1 MSYATVDSIHIK
13 HARFGMLVPSIV
25 HTIETILIA
34 RQLSVTLLSPLAI
47 SDYLLLRDAISARSA
62 IEPTHYERLE
72 FLGDSILKYCA
83 SMQAASTNLD
93 WSEGYLSRYKD
104 RLVAN
109 SRLSRAAVETGLSRF
124 ILTVPF
130 TGQKWRPFYLE
141 AVLAGEMKP
150 PAKRNLSTKVLADVV
165 EALLGVAYTVG
176 GIPKAIQFLSIFIN
190 ECDWV
195 DPSEA
200 RQEFFSFAPSHCAN
214 SPHLHLLEELM
225 GYSFRKKP
233 LLLEATTHASYIG
246 DISGRSW
253 ERLEFLGDA
262 VLDYII
268 VKKLI
273 NHSPPLPHSKM
284 HMIKTAM
291 VNKDFLAFI
300 SLEEHELSQTESF
313 ITQSGVVLMENMRTA
328 IWRFIRHSS
337 NGLGPAQ
344 LETAKRHKKVRDD
357 ILSAIRDGDHYPWH
371 MIVRLHAAKFYSD
384 LMEALIG
391 AIWVD
396 SGSLAPCEA
405 FLTRVGMLPYLDRIL
420 ADSVHMHHPK
430 EELGKLA
437 QARTMVYKIDEVQ
450 SGDQGKTYN
459 CRLLIG
465 GAEVGAGYG
474 GLTAE
479 EVRVRAATEGVA
491 FLKAEAALPS
501 DNNVADD

>member
-1 MSYATVDSIHIK
+1 
-13 HARFGMLVPSIV
+13 
-25 HTIETILIA
+25 
-34 RQLSVTLLSPLAI
+34 
-47 SDYLLLRDAISARSA
+47 
-62 IEPTHYERLE
+62 
-72 FLGDSILKYCA
+72 
-83 SMQAASTNLD
+83 
-93 WSEGYLSRYKD
+93 
-104 RLVAN
+104 
-109 SRLSRAAVETGLSRF
+109 
-124 ILTVPF
+124 
-130 TGQKWRPFYLE
+130 
-141 AVLAGEMKP
+141 MKP

-165 EALLGVAYTVG
+165 EALVGVAYTVG
-176 GIPKAIQFLSIFIN
+176 GIPKAIQCLSIFVN

-200 RQEFFSFAPSHCAN
+200 RAEFFSFAPSHCAD
-214 SPHLHLLEELM
+214 SLHLHILEELV
-225 GYSFRKKP
+225 GYSFTKKS

-268 VKKLI
+268 VRKLI
-273 NHSPPLPHSKM
+273 NHSPSLPHSRM

-313 ITQSGVVLMENMRTA
+313 ITQTGAVLTENKRTA

-344 LETAKRHKKVRDD
+344 LETAKRHKNVRDD
-357 ILSAIRDGDHYPWH
+357 ILRAIRDGDHYPWH
-371 MIVRLHAAKFYSD
+371 ILVKLHAAKLYSD
-384 LMEALIG
+384 LMEALVG

-396 SGSLAPCEA
+396 SGSFAPCEA
-405 FLTRVGMLPYLDRIL
+405 FLARVGMLPYLDRIL
-420 ADSVHMHHPK
+420 ADSVHMQHPK

-437 QARTMVYKIDEVQ
+437 QARSMVYKIDEVQ
-450 SGDQGKTYN
+450 SGDQGKIYN
-459 CRLLIG
+459 CRLLVG
-465 GAEVGAGYG
+465 DVEVGAGYG

-491 FLKAEAALPS
+491 FLKAEAAVPA
-501 DNNVADD
+501 DNGIAED